1 MLRPFLLIG
10 IGGSGGK
17 TLRVVREDL
26 VRRMAQLGWTGD
38 LPQAWQFLHIDVP
51 THADG
56 NDPDLPA
63 QLPLRQYQ
71 GLVAPGLT
79 YRTIDSALAGVGRTA
94 MGDAMGGW
102 RPDPNKVNV
111 PVDKGAGQFRTLGRM
126 ITIAGL
132 DRIQDSLAAARR
144 ALTGAEVVG
153 ELQRATRL
161 VGGDT
166 LPTTPAPV
174 VVVVSSI
181 AGGSGAGAVIDV
193 CDAVRS
199 LGDSW
204 ASESVGFL
212 YAPDVFDYLPEE
224 QRKGVRP
231 NALASLSEILSG
243 YWNTSG
249 ASEETATLLSQQGV
263 QLGAAN
269 RLGPR
274 YPFLVGNRNEHVA
287 FGTQNDIYRA
297 MGRSIAAWV
306 ASPGLQDRMVGYTQ
320 GNWSQA
326 AGVTDNLPLRST
338 GTETPFSAL
347 GSSRVGLGRDRFQD
361 YASEALAHETVELA
375 LRRHEKLRLP
385 NDDRIPRKLVAD
397 VANTRFGSFLVQSG
411 LDERGED
418 KNDIINALRAPSFE
432 EAKDK
437 LRLAVTSKISTEIP
451 ARGLSPQQVRQR
463 IVSELQ
469 AREGTFQDEQQLGRQ
484 EQARGWVIRIQELL
498 TRRAALSVAIDG
510 APVTVELLG
519 KLATELGQVRDELRG
534 EAARLRRW
542 AAGIEQEV
550 ATILERGGAELL
562 LATTPTVALG
572 VRRGV
577 EVLEWDAESQVRE
590 LAAALIPD
598 LVDNVVE
605 PLALAIR
612 HAAAALTQEEVA
624 HVGGRPSD
632 IAMWPSE
639 DRVPQR
645 LLPAANEFLLE
656 APSEYPQLLSTLV
669 QRTVSAQDAGG
680 ARRESVMQILLGTDD
695 FESGPQQMVS
705 RTTDWVPLDH
715 NLHTGTAA
723 TPTRAA
729 FDVALS
735 GNDLLSRAQ
744 TWVTQPGTPMGTFT
758 AQGLKNYLDPAAA
771 DPEEHANRLNRFEG
785 QFIAALNAAA
795 PLVSINTGVLVQVH
809 GEHAAPSNTFFTEIP
824 LPANSPGR
832 ELVKRV
838 LQGKG
843 TWSNDVEKILGDG
856 DASSID
862 IFSVLG
868 TPYEPV
874 VFDSLMRPIASE
886 WGAKNKTPD
895 MRSEFWRWRRAR
907 PLTEFLPMS
916 PAIRKAMIRGWF
928 TAGLLGQ
935 LEIDDAPATVFV
947 PSETGGAGSSRPFPN
962 PLLAPDTPQAHQFL
976 PVVLTSILLAMVAVN
991 TQSSLEPLKPYARL
1005 RDLGRS
1011 GRGGEFDTYE
1021 SPAAEL
1027 EEWILAGTVLAGAP
1041 TPPMSSGTT
1050 VDDWEKRQMMVEQR
1064 LEELQASYT
1073 ELFLTVER
1081 RKDVFDVPGAYE
1093 LRSDIAEAFG
1103 DLLRV
1108 VRGLEPV
1115 SAKVRFN

>member
-26 VRRMAQLGWTGD
+26 VRRLAQLGWTGD

-63 QLPLRQYQ
+63 QLPLREYQ

-111 PVDKGAGQFRTLGRM
+111 PVDKGAGQYRTLGRM
-126 ITIAGL
+126 ITIASL
-132 DRIQDSLAAARR
+132 DRIQESLNAAKR
-144 ALTGAEVVG
+144 ALTGAEVVE
-153 ELQRATRL
+153 ELQRVTRL
-161 VGGDT
+161 VGGET

-193 CDAVRS
+193 CDAVRA

-243 YWNTSG
+243 YWNTAG
-249 ASEETATLLSQQGV
+249 PSEETATLLSQQGV

-274 YPFLVGNRNEHVA
+274 YPFLVGNRNEHVS

-326 AGVTDNLPLRST
+326 AGVTDNLPLRSA

-361 YASEALAHETVELA
+361 YASEALARESVEVA
-375 LRRHEKLRLP
+375 LRRHEKLRKRD
-385 NDDRIPRKLVAD
+385 DDRIPKKLVAD
-397 VANTRFGSFLVQSG
+397 VAETRFGSFLAQSG

-418 KNDIINALRAPSFE
+418 KNEIIDALRAPGFE
-432 EAKDK
+432 AAKQK
-437 LRLAVTSKISTEIP
+437 LMLAVTSKISADIP
-451 ARGLSPQQVRQR
+451 AKGLSPQQVRQR
-463 IVSELQ
+463 IVSALQ
-469 AREGTFQDEQQLGRQ
+469 AREATFQGEQHLGRQ
-484 EQARGWVIRIQELL
+484 EQARAWVIQIQDLL
-498 TRRAALSVAIDG
+498 TRRTAFSIAIDG

-519 KLATELGQVRDELRG
+519 KLATELRQVRDELRD
-534 EAARLRRW
+534 EAARYRRW

-577 EVLEWDAESQVRE
+577 EVLEWEAESQVRD

-598 LVDNVVE
+598 LVENVVE
-605 PLALAIR
+605 PLALAVR
-612 HAAAALTQEEVA
+612 HAAATLSQEEVA

-632 IAMWPSE
+632 IATWPSE
-639 DRVPQR
+639 GRVPQR
-645 LLPAANEFLLE
+645 LLPAANEFLLD
-656 APSEYPQLLSTLV
+656 APSDYPQMLSTLV
-669 QRTVSAQDAGG
+669 QRTVSTQDAGG
-680 ARRESVMQILLGTDD
+680 ARRESVMQVLLGTNDL
-695 FESGPQQMVS
+695 ESGTQQMVK
-705 RTTDWVPLDH
+705 RTTDWVPQDH
-715 NLHTGTAA
+715 TLHTGTAS
-723 TPTRAA
+723 TPARSV

-735 GNDLLSRAQ
+735 GENLLSRAK
-744 TWVTQPGTPMGTFT
+744 TWVTQPGTPMGAFT
-758 AQGLKNYLDPAAA
+758 AQGLKNYLDPAST
-771 DPEEHANRLNRFEG
+771 DPDEHAKRLNRFEG

-824 LPANSPGR
+824 LPADSPGR
-832 ELVKRV
+832 DVVKRI

-843 TWSNDVEKILGDG
+843 AWSNEVEKVLGDG

-862 IFSVLG
+862 VFSVLG

-907 PLTEFLPMS
+907 PLAEFLPMS

-935 LEIDDAPATVFV
+935 LEIGELPATVFV
-947 PSETGGAGSSRPFPN
+947 PSETGGTGSSQSFPN
-962 PLLAPDTPQAHQFL
+962 PLLAPDVPQSHQFL

-991 TQSSLEPLKPYARL
+991 TQSSLEPLKPYTRL

-1011 GRGGEFDTYE
+1011 GRGGEFETYDV
-1021 SPAAEL
+1021 PAAEL
-1027 EEWILAGTVLAGAP
+1027 EAWILAGTVLEGAP
-1041 TPPMSSGTT
+1041 TPPMESGTAQDE
-1050 VDDWEKRQMMVEQR
+1050 VEKRQMLVEQY

-1073 ELFLTVER
+1073 ELFATVER

-1093 LRSDIAEAFG
+1093 LRSDIADALG

-1108 VRGLEPV
+1108 VRSLEL
-1115 SAKVRFN
+1115 SKVKRRFI